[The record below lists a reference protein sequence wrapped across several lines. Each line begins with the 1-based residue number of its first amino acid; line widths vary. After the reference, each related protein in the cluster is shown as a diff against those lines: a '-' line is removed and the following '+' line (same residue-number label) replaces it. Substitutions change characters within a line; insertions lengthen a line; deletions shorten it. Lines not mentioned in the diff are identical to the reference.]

1 MSRDNRLQKRINE
14 AYAKGYAAGLE
25 ETTHLSEQFGA
36 GGGGGGGNTGDT
48 ISGSGAIDFND
59 YTFILSL
66 IGGEVGNTYQNLLDY
81 TAQAP
86 NYIYGQL
93 RLPSGVRINILPG
106 SPFVVVSRSNPPTFE
121 INFDAIGQYFG
132 VQDPYAPPPGIPGV
146 PGDPMPQIRPGT
158 KVSRPTRQAPR
169 PGIQGPGGGFGGGM
183 QPPMPPM

>member
-25 ETTHLSEQFGA
+25 ETVHLSEQFG
-36 GGGGGGGNTGDT
+36 GSVPGGNTGDT

-66 IGGEVGNTYQNLLDY
+66 ISNIGNTYQDLLDY
-81 TAQAP
+81 TAQGP
-86 NYIYGQL
+86 NFIYGQL

-106 SPFVVVSRSNPPTFE
+106 SPFIVLSRSNPPQFT
-121 INFDAIGQYFG
+121 INFNAIGEYFG
-132 VQDPYAPPPGIPGV
+132 VQDPYEPPPGTPGIPRDPV
-146 PGDPMPQIRPGT
+146 PQIIRPGT

-169 PGIQGPGGGFGGGM
+169 PGIQQGPGGGFGGGM
-183 QPPMPPM
+183 QPPM